1 MPPIMTIALISER
14 KPGGD
19 LRKIE
24 KGVREL
30 GWGEVVVLSPDGVA
44 LAR

>member
-1 MPPIMTIALISER
+1 VTWLVIGE
-14 KPGGD
+14 

-30 GWGEVVVLSPDGVA
+30 GWGEVLVLDAEGNP
-44 LAR
+44 LPR